1 MILPKDQSANFSVD
15 DEHEKLRMKETT
27 NKLASLIS
35 PLNLGSIKMP
45 IEEYVQLVGEEIVDA
60 ECSMVELADMA

>member
-1 MILPKDQSANFSVD
+1 
-15 DEHEKLRMKETT
+15 MKETT